1 MKIIVIYE
9 IERCF
14 YWYNIVIENLF
25 IFFFRV
31 IMIYVSVFKS
41 NRDVFG
47 ISDILIRL
55 FVGLEDKKDLL
66 DDLD

>member
-1 MKIIVIYE
+1 
-9 IERCF
+9 
-14 YWYNIVIENLF
+14 
-25 IFFFRV
+25 
-31 IMIYVSVFKS
+31 MIYVSVFKS